1 MEHLVFFDF
10 KNMNCV
16 DRVVTDPCGKYIGA
30 YSGKDLAELM
40 EEYGHPQIEVLSW
53 EEAAQ
58 LHRAKFIAPPKRI
71 SEERFDYL
79 LNVLPPCK
87 WTRYSLAESFHVS
100 EHITDDIVTWCVRLG
115 GSYWEL
121 ADTCH
126 LTHDQVVDL
135 VTKEMGYGQVA

>member
-1 MEHLVFFDF
+1 MEDLVFFDF
-10 KNMNCV
+10 KSSNCI
-16 DRVVTDPCGKYIGA
+16 DRVRIDPCGKYIGA
-30 YSGKDLAELM
+30 YSGKALAELM

-87 WTRYSLAESFHVS
+87 WTRHASSESFHVS
-100 EHITDDIVTWCVRLG
+100 EHITDDIVTWCVRVG
-115 GSYWEL
+115 DSYWEIS
-121 ADTCH
+121 DSCT
-126 LTHDQVVDL
+126 LTHDEL
-135 VTKEMGYGQVA
+135 LTLIIKEF